1 MIQVKKCDCKNNWTW
16 KNSCFGLPNSKS
28 RWYKLPPFIVFEGT
42 RWETVAL
49 DKEIK
54 KCCIVSSPNAWMN
67 TELTHTWVNK
77 VLDTFSFRHCYLVWD
92 SMNVILKI
100 LQSFRFMQKRAMFQ
114 SFPESAQNIYS
125 EVSWNKPFKALA
137 TEKYDQG
144 LAEEGT
150 NQGIWNLYPAVLYLI
165 GF

>member
-100 LQSFRFMQKRAMFQ
+100 LQSFPSCKKERCFDRSRRVHK
-114 SFPESAQNIYS
+114 IYIRKW
-125 EVSWNKPFKALA
+125 V
-137 TEKYDQG
+137 
-144 LAEEGT
+144 
-150 NQGIWNLYPAVLYLI
+150 GINPLKLLQRKNTTS
-165 GF
+165 G